1 MSVQDASAAYSETKT
16 AAPQAAAPLRARLRF
31 LADVARVRPDFAVG
45 YILVAVVI
53 LLAIFAPLISPYD
66 PLRADPTA
74 YLQPPSWAHIMGT
87 DNTGMDIATRLIYA
101 PRIDLTIALLGT
113 AVSALIGT
121 PLGALVG
128 YYDGQPRAKGLFSG
142 TVMRVADVLQ
152 AFPVFVFA
160 ICLVAVFGQ
169 SIASIVAAIAF
180 VNVPIYLRL
189 MRTQV
194 LTLRGMRFVEAA
206 YVSGASDLTILRRHV
221 IPNAIAPALSQLSM
235 NIGMSILL
243 TAALSFVGA
252 GVEAPTPEWGS
263 MIAAGFQSI
272 MTGQWWPS
280 VFPGIAL
287 GLTVFGFALIGGS
300 IETLADPIARR
311 KLSQDAQ
318 RRVLARRKGA

>member
-1 MSVQDASAAYSETKT
+1 MTLHDSI
-16 AAPQAAAPLRARLRF
+16 APAAASSRLARAMRFVVTVARLR
-31 LADVARVRPDFAVG
+31 PGFAAGYVIVG
-45 YILVAVVI
+45 TV
-53 LLAIFAPLISPYD
+53 LLLTIFAPLISPYD
-66 PLRADPTA
+66 PVKADPTQ
-74 YLQPPSWAHIMGT
+74 YLLPPSASHWLGT
-87 DNTGMDIATRLIYA
+87 DNTGMDVATRIIFA
-101 PRIDLTIALLGT
+101 PRIDLVIALLGT
-113 AVSALIGT
+113 FVSAIIGA

-128 YYDGQPRAKGLFSG
+128 YYDGRKPLQAAIATG
-142 TVMRVADVLQ
+142 VMRVADVLQ

-180 VNVPIYLRL
+180 VNIPIYLRL

-206 YVSGASDLTILRRHV
+206 YVSGASDATILARHV
-221 IPNAIAPALSQLSM
+221 IPNAMAPALSQLSI
-235 NIGMSILL
+235 NVGMAILI

-263 MIAAGFQSI
+263 MIAAGFQSV

-287 GLTVFGFALIGGS
+287 GLTVFGFALIGAS
-300 IETLADPIARR
+300 IEVLADPAARNALL
-311 KLSQDAQ
+311 KEANAQ
-318 RRVLARRKGA
+318 KDS